1 MIRLSDSGKIDKD
14 TAFLAKFDV
23 LIVVLPVL
31 QVKKWGTLRK
41 QSQLLSLLPL
51 PSFSCLILEF
61 QQSSLSCGP
70 TICRWD

>member
-31 QVKKWGTLRK
+31 QVKK
-41 QSQLLSLLPL
+41 
-51 PSFSCLILEF
+51 
-61 QQSSLSCGP
+61 
-70 TICRWD
+70 